1 MCFYGFICSFNCP
14 KYPTDR
20 LVKNSIEYFFLFIY
34 LLVLPYYNTQNYYKN
49 KNNIHDYIGRETA
62 TA

>member
-1 MCFYGFICSFNCP
+1 MGLSAVLTAQNIPLIDWSKTALNIFI
-14 KYPTDR
+14 Y
-20 LVKNSIEYFFLFIY
+20 LFIY